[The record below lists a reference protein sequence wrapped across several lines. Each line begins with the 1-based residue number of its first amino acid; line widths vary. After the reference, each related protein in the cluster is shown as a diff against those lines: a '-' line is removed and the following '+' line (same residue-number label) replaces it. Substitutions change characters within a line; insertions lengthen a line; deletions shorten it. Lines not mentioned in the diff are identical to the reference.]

1 MITQKNEN
9 AKDKSI
15 EFQQKFELYCS
26 ILKPIF
32 ENVNYYIS
40 KKNPNYKEVYDKTKL
55 YLEKL
60 NKDYE
65 LNADKY
71 FPVLAK
77 SIVVENYKLGK
88 YLFPNLKMLIKND
101 FLLGLTP
108 INYLELD
115 IQSLNKN
122 SNNKKMKM
130 IDLIIDSLT
139 TADSIFEDDDI
150 WLIITECIV
159 EIINNK
165 NMINNLI
172 GETFKKVYCFLLRMN
187 LKFNG
192 KKEQSSLIRNNL
204 FNFIRNSFQELI
216 FFRNFKIIKNDDE
229 IKTSKN
235 NKIEED
241 NTENFSYNNLI
252 GIYKSLN
259 SNNYIKNYD
268 SNKVNPLDL
277 LVSRIVKTMV
287 DTICYRASN
296 GDEIKNIIPLV
307 PYFS

>member
-1 MITQKNEN
+1 
-9 AKDKSI
+9 
-15 EFQQKFELYCS
+15 
-26 ILKPIF
+26 
-32 ENVNYYIS
+32 
-40 KKNPNYKEVYDKTKL
+40 
-55 YLEKL
+55 
-60 NKDYE
+60 
-65 LNADKY
+65 
-71 FPVLAK
+71 
-77 SIVVENYKLGK
+77 
-88 YLFPNLKMLIKND
+88 
-101 FLLGLTP
+101 
-108 INYLELD
+108 
-115 IQSLNKN
+115 
-122 SNNKKMKM
+122 
-130 IDLIIDSLT
+130 
-139 TADSIFEDDDI
+139 
-150 WLIITECIV
+150 
-159 EIINNK
+159 
-165 NMINNLI
+165 
-172 GETFKKVYCFLLRMN
+172 MN

-307 PYFS
+307 PKTESDFYKPAFRKVKLLKIVNENNYLSGFFGWCFICRKPANFYCISHRLPICSFECKNNLLLEEKQLAF